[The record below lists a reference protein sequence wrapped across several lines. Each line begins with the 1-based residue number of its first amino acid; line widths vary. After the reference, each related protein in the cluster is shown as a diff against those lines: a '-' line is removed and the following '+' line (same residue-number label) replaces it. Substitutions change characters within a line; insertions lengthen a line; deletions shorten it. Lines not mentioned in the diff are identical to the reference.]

1 MIRFGL
7 TQRLIGGFILV
18 AMLILLVGFLGW
30 YGISKTT
37 PAAQISPRELR
48 RGMQTIK
55 TIIMSGALVS
65 FAIAIGFGI
74 LLSRSITKSAGRI
87 IKDLRESAEQVAHV
101 AEMVSV
107 FSQSLSESSSKE
119 EAIVE
124 ENSLELHNMS
134 GMMKQSIGL
143 AKGAEA
149 LMNQNI

>member
-1 MIRFGL
+1 MIRWGL

-30 YGISKTT
+30 YGVFKTT
-37 PAAQISPRELR
+37 LASQSSPRELQ
-48 RGMQTIK
+48 GMQTTK
-55 TIIMSGALVS
+55 TIIMSGALIGFVM
-65 FAIAIGFGI
+65 AVGFGI
-74 LLSRSITKSAGRI
+74 LLSRSITKSATRI
-87 IKDLRESAEQVAHV
+87 IRDLRESAEQVAHV

-124 ENSLELHNMS
+124 ENSLKLHNMS
-134 GMMKQSIGL
+134 GMIKQSIGL
-143 AKGAEA
+143 TKGAEA